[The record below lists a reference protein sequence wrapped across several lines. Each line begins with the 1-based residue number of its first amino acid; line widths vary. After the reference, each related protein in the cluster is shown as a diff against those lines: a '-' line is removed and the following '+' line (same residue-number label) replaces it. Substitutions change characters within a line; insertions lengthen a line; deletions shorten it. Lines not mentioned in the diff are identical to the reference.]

1 MSNSARLQNPTP
13 IDYSVPSFPSLYWPY
28 KAKPGVANYLYYS
41 NDVWRFTLL
50 WTLIL
55 FASFH
60 AVVAIYAIL
69 MQVGK
74 GKSAWQYVWIIP
86 LAYAFVAGIEAVLA
100 GSIIGL
106 MLVAHLAMGACA
118 EATFPMLNKVARRC

>member
-1 MSNSARLQNPTP
+1 MASKLIRDSARLQNPAP
-13 IDYSVPSFPSLYWPY
+13 IDYGVPPFPSLYWPY
-28 KAKPGVANYLYYS
+28 RAKSGVANYLYYS
-41 NDVWRFTLL
+41 SDAWRFTLL

-106 MLVAHLAMGACA
+106 M
-118 EATFPMLNKVARRC
+118 

>member
-1 MSNSARLQNPTP
+1 MIVANKLIPYSNRLLQDPAP
-13 IDYSVPSFPSLYWPY
+13 LDYSIPPFPSLYWPL
-28 KAKPGVANYLYYS
+28 KAKPGVANYLYYAS
-41 NDVWRFTLL
+41 DVWRFTLI

-74 GKSAWQYVWIIP
+74 GKAAWQYVWIIP

-106 MLVAHLAMGACA
+106 M
-118 EATFPMLNKVARRC
+118 

>member
-1 MSNSARLQNPTP
+1 MGVDSKLMLKSARLPKPAP
-13 IDYSVPSFPSLYWPY
+13 IACLVHGFPALYWPY

-41 NDVWRFTLL
+41 NDAWRFTLI
-50 WTLIL
+50 WTLLL

-106 MLVAHLAMGACA
+106 M
-118 EATFPMLNKVARRC
+118 